1 MTEID
6 RLSKLMTEVRATLS
20 EKAQR
25 GTTASK
31 SSPSK
36 PRSQS
41 THTLAR
47 EEIRKGL
54 IDSLKALGP
63 ITESNRRTARRRF
76 VEWAVLGELGF
87 LLAEDNNFQELATRI
102 VDAIETDEAVTSRL
116 DSYLA
121 SLAKTYT

>member
-6 RLSKLMTEVRATLS
+6 RLGRLMTEVRATLS
-20 EKAQR
+20 EKTRR
-25 GTTASK
+25 GATPARSSSSK
-31 SSPSK
+31 SRPA
-36 PRSQS
+36 S

-63 ITESNRRTARRRF
+63 ITEDNRRTARRRF

-87 LLAEDNNFQELATRI
+87 QLAEDNNFPELATRI
-102 VDAIETDEAVTSRL
+102 LDAIEMDPAVISRL
-116 DSYLA
+116 DGYLESFA
-121 SLAKTYT
+121 TS